1 MDAEAEEE
9 SAVFD
14 RTNMGS
20 EDGDDL
26 YEKAVKV
33 VMKDRKCSTSYI
45 QRRLSIG
52 YNRAAS
58 LVERMEQEGL
68 VGPANH
74 VGKREII
81 SGRAPGS
88 ED

>member
-1 MDAEAEEE
+1 
-9 SAVFD
+9 
-14 RTNMGS
+14 MG
-20 EDGDDL
+20 EDDGDDL
-26 YEKAVKV
+26 YDKAVKV
-33 VMKDRKCSTSYI
+33 VMRDKKCSTSYI

-74 VGKREII
+74 VGKRSII
-81 SGRAPGS
+81 VGGREVAEVPGS
-88 ED
+88 DIEI